1 MAFDKTPTNWIPG
14 IAYDSSG
21 GGKLTIPLS
30 SLPQL
35 TQSEITGSAAD
46 IRKIY
51 FAVCEALHKAFADKP
66 REDRPAYMI
75 AGKTYSPSL
84 GFGPANRFFSFGF
97 TIDIDDVEIA
107 PEPSPAP

>member
-1 MAFDKTPTNWIPG
+1 MAFDKTPTSWIPG

-30 SLPQL
+30 SIPQL
-35 TQSEITGSAAD
+35 TASEITGPDAD

-51 FAVCEALHKAFADKP
+51 FALCETLHRYFADKP
-66 REDRPAYMI
+66 VADRPAYMG
-75 AGKTYSPSL
+75 ASKTYSPSI
-84 GFGPANRFFSFGF
+84 GFGPSNRFFGFGF

-107 PEPSPAP
+107 PEP

>member
-1 MAFDKTPTNWIPG
+1 MAFVKTPTSWIPG
-14 IAYDSSG
+14 IAYDASG

-30 SLPQL
+30 SLPEL
-35 TQSEITGSAAD
+35 TQNEITGSAAD

-66 REDRPAYMI
+66 SADRPAYMI
-75 AGKTYSPSL
+75 AGKTYSPL
-84 GFGPANRFFSFGF
+84 GSGLPNRFFSFGF

-107 PEPSPAP
+107 PEPS